1 MIFINP
7 YNGSKLKKNIKGFI
21 DDNETLFPIVNGV
34 VRIENNS
41 NYADNFGYQW
51 NKFRQTQIDTENLTI
66 SKKRFFSETGWTDST
81 LDGQNILEVGCG
93 AGRFSRVVLSS
104 TNAMLYSI
112 DLSSAVEAN
121 YKNNLKYKERI
132 KIFQASIYDMP
143 FEKGSFDKV
152 FCLGVLQH
160 TPNFKKSIESLAD
173 KVKIGGELVVDF
185 YPINGWWTRIN
196 AKYILRPFVKK
207 LDHEMLLNLIEKNV
221 DWMIKLYFFNKR
233 IKLGKILNR
242 FIPIP
247 DILTTIPR
255 GLSYKELREWV
266 VLDTFDMFSP
276 EYDNPQKISIVKK
289 WVNDAG
295 MKVTFADYVYYGNS
309 RAAVIRANK

>member
-1 MIFINP
+1 
-7 YNGSKLKKNIKGFI
+7 
-21 DDNETLFPIVNGV
+21 
-34 VRIENNS
+34 
-41 NYADNFGYQW
+41 
-51 NKFRQTQIDTENLTI
+51 
-66 SKKRFFSETGWTDST
+66 
-81 LDGQNILEVGCG
+81 
-93 AGRFSRVVLSS
+93 
-104 TNAMLYSI
+104 
-112 DLSSAVEAN
+112 
-121 YKNNLKYKERI
+121 
-132 KIFQASIYDMP
+132 
-143 FEKGSFDKV
+143 
-152 FCLGVLQH
+152 LQH